1 MKRNKKNLD
10 TEVDLIA
17 IISLLSGMIC
27 SLLLT
32 AVWIQL
38 GSMDVKQAVGGQSA
52 AETKKRPAL
61 WAKFGKDNRLQLQV
75 QDSAKVP
82 RKFRQIQVA
91 DKAGVIDFVALEGHI
106 NALKGYEP
114 ELEMVLIQP
123 QAGTVYEDLISLMDH
138 FKQWGMSDLGV
149 SPL

>member
-1 MKRNKKNLD
+1 MKKKKELD

-38 GSMDVKQAVGGQSA
+38 GSMDVKQAIGGQSA
-52 AETKKRPAL
+52 AETEKKPAL
-61 WAKFGKDNRLQLQV
+61 WARFGKENQLQLQV

-82 RKFRQIQVA
+82 SKLRQVNL
-91 DKAGVIDFVALEGHI
+91 KSEAGVINFTALEEHI
-106 NALKGYEP
+106 TSLKKFEP
-114 ELEMVLIQP
+114 ELQMVLIQP
-123 QAGTVYEDLISLMDH
+123 QSETVYEDIISLMDH
-138 FKQWGMSDLGV
+138 MRRWGMNDLGV